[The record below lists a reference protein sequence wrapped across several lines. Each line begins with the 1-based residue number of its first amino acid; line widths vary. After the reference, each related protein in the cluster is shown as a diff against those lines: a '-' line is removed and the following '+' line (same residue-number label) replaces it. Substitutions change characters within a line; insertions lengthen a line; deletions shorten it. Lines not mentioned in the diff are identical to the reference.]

1 MYARPF
7 LCGKMSGEKIY
18 TTSSKEGKMTNER
31 VLILYDNRSDRSDLQ
46 PGWGF
51 SALIEFGGH
60 RVLFLEHNATA
71 LGVDLAT
78 IDTLVLS
85 HEHCDHIGAVT
96 SALHKNLDVFY
107 PASFSVLFQGE
118 VEEKPARAPWRAHPV
133 SLPTEIV
140 PGIASTGEMGKEIV
154 EQALIIRGSVGPTL
168 ITGCAHPGIVEIAR
182 VATDLAGEPLHL
194 VLGGFHLYKKNKP
207 EVEEIA
213 VTLKRLEVERIA
225 PCHCTGMAAIKTL
238 HHAFG
243 DASIDVKVG
252 TEILL

>member
-1 MYARPF
+1 
-7 LCGKMSGEKIY
+7 
-18 TTSSKEGKMTNER
+18 MTNER

-60 RVLFLEHNATA
+60 QVLFDTGADKLVLEHNATA
-71 LGVDLAT
+71 LGVDLTT

-107 PASFSVLFQGE
+107 PASFSVLFQRE

-133 SLPTEIV
+133 SLPAEIV
-140 PGIASTGEMGKEIV
+140 PGITSTGELGKEIV
-154 EQALIIRGSVGPTL
+154 EQALIIRGFAGPML

-194 VLGGFHLYKKNKP
+194 VLGGFHLYKKNGAA
-207 EVEEIA
+207 VEEIA
-213 VTLKRLEVERIA
+213 AALKRLGVKRIA
-225 PCHCTGMAAIKTL
+225 PCHCTGIAAMKVL
-238 HHAFG
+238 QNSFG

-252 TEILL
+252 SELVL

>member
-1 MYARPF
+1 
-7 LCGKMSGEKIY
+7 
-18 TTSSKEGKMTNER
+18 MTNER
-31 VLILYDNRSDRSDLQ
+31 VLVLYDNRSDRSDLQ

-60 RVLFLEHNATA
+60 RVLFDTGADKGVLEHNATT

-118 VEEKPARAPWRAHPV
+118 VEEKPERAPWRAHPV

-140 PGIASTGEMGKEIV
+140 PGITSTGELGKEIV
-154 EQALIIRGSVGPTL
+154 EQALIVRGSAGPTL
-168 ITGCAHPGIVEIAR
+168 ITGCAHPGIIEIAR
-182 VATDLAGEPLHL
+182 VATKLVGEPLYL
-194 VLGGFHLYKKNKP
+194 VLGGFHLYKKNEA
-207 EVEEIA
+207 EVKEIA
-213 VTLKRLEVERIA
+213 SALKRLRVKRIA
-225 PCHCTGMAAIKTL
+225 PCHCTGKHAIEIL
-238 HHAFG
+238 QNAFG

-252 TEILL
+252 SQISL

>member
-1 MYARPF
+1 
-7 LCGKMSGEKIY
+7 
-18 TTSSKEGKMTNER
+18 MTNER

-60 RVLFLEHNATA
+60 RVLFDTGADKVVLEHNATA
-71 LGVDLAT
+71 LGVDLAA

-118 VEEKPARAPWRAHPV
+118 VEEKPERAPWRAHPV
-133 SLPTEIV
+133 SLPIEIV
-140 PGIASTGEMGKEIV
+140 PGITSTGEMGKEIV
-154 EQALIIRGSVGPTL
+154 EQALIIRGPAGPTL

-213 VTLKRLEVERIA
+213 VALKRLGVKRIA
-225 PCHCTGMAAIKTL
+225 PCHCTGMAAMKTL
-238 HHAFG
+238 QNAFA
-243 DASIDVKVG
+243 DASVDVKVG
-252 TEILL
+252 TEIVL